1 VENPTLI
8 YWLMSEAGPGGA
20 GLIVD
25 PPEGQLS
32 AEELK
37 RFAQMHFPKRRSE
50 WLQGRLTAKKLI
62 VQCVPGMESVPFDQ
76 ITIANTPEGAPYVQ
90 VAGNVLPVPL
100 SISHREGCA
109 VAAVSTTH
117 GVGLGIDLEWVED
130 HPQSFYEDFFTV
142 GELRT
147 LGEYAADKR
156 AWAGSLIWSAK
167 EAVLKALG
175 QGLRLDT
182 RTVEILCIAIATVD
196 SWGLV
201 ELRVANSENEI
212 WYGYWRNLG
221 QHVLTLAVRGAKT
234 RPIIQQAG

>member
-1 VENPTLI
+1 
-8 YWLMSEAGPGGA
+8 
-20 GLIVD
+20 
-25 PPEGQLS
+25 
-32 AEELK
+32 
-37 RFAQMHFPKRRSE
+37 
-50 WLQGRLTAKKLI
+50 
-62 VQCVPGMESVPFDQ
+62 MESVPFDQ

-130 HPQSFYEDFFTV
+130 HPQSFYEDFFTTE
-142 GELRT
+142 ELRI

-156 AWAGSLIWSAK
+156 AWAGSLMWSAK

-175 QGLRLDT
+175 LGLRLDT
-182 RTVEILCIAIATVD
+182 RTVEILRIANAAVD
-196 SWGLV
+196 SWGTV
-201 ELRVANSENEI
+201 ELRVTGTENDI

-221 QHVLTLAVRGAKT
+221 QHVLTLAVRGTKT
-234 RPIIQQAG
+234 RPIIQQTG